1 MLEVIDKGHCSDAH
15 PTPVLFVHGALHAA
29 WCWDEHFLN
38 FFADN
43 GYRVLALSCLI
54 CGLFRDDLQIA
65 ECMAKSRLRFARR
78 ALRLTLQ
85 TQPIRRA
92 RDGPGRQRLRN
103 GVLPSQQAP
112 LAAACD
118 TNRRRAGPTPR
129 PQRNSGKMTSDANVA
144 WQLADAAS
152 PCLTGDERTVVFV
165 QLGCGDNHLAAER
178 ILAVVVREGFP
189 LPAALLTTLTT
200 WLDQYVGTRE
210 ERRLRALI
218 GRARPHAT

>member
-1 MLEVIDKGHCSDAH
+1 MISRLPNAWRSRGCASPGERYGSHSKRSRSAAH
-15 PTPVLFVHGALHAA
+15 ATARAGNASATECCRPSKRRLLRHAT
-29 WCWDEHFLN
+29 
-38 FFADN
+38 
-43 GYRVLALSCLI
+43 
-54 CGLFRDDLQIA
+54 QIA
-65 ECMAKSRLRFARR
+65 
-78 ALRLTLQ
+78 
-85 TQPIRRA
+85 
-92 RDGPGRQRLRN
+92 
-103 GVLPSQQAP
+103 GVLDP
-112 LAAACD
+112 L
-118 TNRRRAGPTPR
+118 PR